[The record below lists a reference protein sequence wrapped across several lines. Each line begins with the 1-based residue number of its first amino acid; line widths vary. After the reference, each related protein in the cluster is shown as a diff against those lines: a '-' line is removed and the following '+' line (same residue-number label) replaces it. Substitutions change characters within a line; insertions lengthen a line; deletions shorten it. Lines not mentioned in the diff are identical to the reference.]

1 MAWTNPK
8 NAKGPSIKDASIG
21 IGATPAKLPAVD
33 HIRPT
38 KMESATPR
46 DSGGMA
52 DGSSGGN
59 FDMSTMLKVG
69 LNCGENATGAGED
82 AAKDA
87 TSEYGK

>member
-8 NAKGPSIKDASIG
+8 NAKGPSIKDASVG
-21 IGATPAKLPAVD
+21 IGNTPAKLPAVD
-33 HIRPT
+33 RVRPT
-38 KMESATPR
+38 TMPDTTPR

-59 FDMSTMLKVG
+59 FDMSAMLKVG
-69 LNCGENATGAGED
+69 TNCGANATGTGED

-87 TSEYGK
+87 TAEYAQ